1 MPTLLVPG
9 NFSQSDKVILD
20 KIGVEVA
27 KKYSVLF
34 ANSTIVYASRSGS
47 NYTLMYNTSAGYIR
61 VDAIYDVFGTV
72 VVGKASITAYKT
84 SDLSNCQK
92 FSVSGQCLSCDLN
105 TQIEYQGSCFGKLPG
120 CLIQAGDYCIKCDA
134 SSSRSNYKC
143 FQECSTYFK

>member
-9 NFSQSDKVILD
+9 NFSQSHKVILD

-72 VVGKASITAYKT
+72 VVGKASESLLIRLQIYQTVR
-84 SDLSNCQK
+84 SLVLVV
-92 FSVSGQCLSCDLN
+92 SV
-105 TQIEYQGSCFGKLPG
+105 
-120 CLIQAGDYCIKCDA
+120 
-134 SSSRSNYKC
+134 
-143 FQECSTYFK
+143 